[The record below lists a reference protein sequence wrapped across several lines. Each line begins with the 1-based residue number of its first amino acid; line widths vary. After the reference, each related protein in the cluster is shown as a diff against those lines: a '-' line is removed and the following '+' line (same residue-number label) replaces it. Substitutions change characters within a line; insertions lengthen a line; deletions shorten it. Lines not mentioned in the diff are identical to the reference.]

1 MLEWFE
7 SMGHWAFIS
16 VSYGLVALALLLDLL
31 SQRIGRQQLS
41 RSLQQQQAR
50 RRLRKGS

>member
-16 VSYGLVALALLLDLL
+16 VSYGLVTLAIIIDWA
-31 SQRIGRQQLS
+31 SQRAAKAQLA
-41 RSLQQQQAR
+41 RTMKNQQAR
-50 RRLRKGS
+50 RRLRKGN